1 MKALVAIGALGVIFV
16 LLLVVK
22 TQGEEIK
29 RLENV
34 VVSLRSDNM
43 LLRISNI
50 SYEQYIQEKQ
60 DKGELIEITVLENE
74 KNI

>member
-1 MKALVAIGALGVIFV
+1 MKALMAIGALGVIFI

-43 LLRISNI
+43 MLRISNI

-74 KNI
+74 KNN

>member
-74 KNI
+74 KNN

>member
-1 MKALVAIGALGVIFV
+1 MKALMAIGALGAIFV

-29 RLENV
+29 ELEDV

-50 SYEQYIQEKQ
+50 SYEQYIQGKQ

-74 KNI
+74 KNN

>member
-1 MKALVAIGALGVIFV
+1 MKALMAIGALGVIFV

-29 RLENV
+29 ELEDV

-50 SYEQYIQEKQ
+50 SYEQYIQGKQ

-74 KNI
+74 KNN